1 MQKQPSEGF
10 YKKGIMRNFT
20 KFTENHQVFPC
31 EFCEICKNTFF
42 AEHFRTTASDYSSIN
57 KNSEGAIR
65 TVNYN
70 TEIKAH

>member
-31 EFCEICKNTFF
+31 EFCEIFKNTFF
-42 AEHFRTTASDYSSIN
+42 AEHFRTTASIIAVSI
-57 KNSEGAIR
+57 K
-65 TVNYN
+65 TVKGQF
-70 TEIKAH
+70 EL